1 MLYIIEFAKILLR
14 ICMSIFGKVAG
25 LVKKGV
31 GRFSESSG
39 DRTQTGTGGLV
50 WKHVRER
57 KGA

>member
-1 MLYIIEFAKILLR
+1 M
-14 ICMSIFGKVAG
+14 KVAG

-31 GRFSESSG
+31 GRFSESFG